1 LIVCRDGQRYTQNLI
16 SKNTLKIIVKKTVDL
31 IFDAGSKFYPGAVV
45 FEMVAHFFSSYK
57 IKSFGQ

>member
-1 LIVCRDGQRYTQNLI
+1 
-16 SKNTLKIIVKKTVDL
+16 VDL
-31 IFDAGSKFYPGAVV
+31 FFDAGSKFYPGAVV